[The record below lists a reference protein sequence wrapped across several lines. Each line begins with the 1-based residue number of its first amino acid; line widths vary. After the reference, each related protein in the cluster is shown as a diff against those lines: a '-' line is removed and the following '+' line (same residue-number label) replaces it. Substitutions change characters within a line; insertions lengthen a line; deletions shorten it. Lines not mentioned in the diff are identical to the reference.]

1 MDNVLQACKVLVCEL
16 AMLWM
21 TQAHCESFSRLVEI
35 YQSRW
40 ERISREIDAQTSL
53 SACDTFLVGRAR
65 RLPVELIGH
74 QSSPLNQ

>member
-21 TQAHCESFSRLVEI
+21 TQAHCESFSRLAEI

-40 ERISREIDAQTSL
+40 ERINREIDAQPL
-53 SACDTFLVGRAR
+53 FLLVTRFSSDGLAGC
-65 RLPVELIGH
+65 RL
-74 QSSPLNQ
+74 N

>member
-40 ERISREIDAQTSL
+40 ERINREIDAQPLFLLVTRFS
-53 SACDTFLVGRAR
+53 SDGLVGC
-65 RLPVELIGH
+65 RL
-74 QSSPLNQ
+74 N